1 MAAGPGCP
9 YRLQWPAGGHCAY
22 FRQAWASQPGV
33 GGPRHCPFSVSK
45 IKPCF
50 GVRRPSRHE
59 TRLDFIMPAVA
70 AGQLNAT
77 VGLCVGHRSYRIFR
91 STVAWPVC
99 AGIIEALCRR
109 CRCGPA
115 AIAIRPLRLMW
126 LAIRSPVS
134 VAAAGIGLACRGPGH
149 AVRLKPPALREW
161 RPWRPWGAAALA
173 QSITP

>member
-1 MAAGPGCP
+1 MAARPGCR
-9 YRLQWPAGGHCAY
+9 YRLQWPAGGLCAY

-50 GVRRPSRHE
+50 VGGRAARHAK
-59 TRLDFIMPAVA
+59 RGGFFFGGGGGGAVYVP
-70 AGQLNAT
+70 G
-77 VGLCVGHRSYRIFR
+77 GLCVGHRSYRIFR
-91 STVAWPVC
+91 STVAWPAR

-134 VAAAGIGLACRGPGH
+134 VAAAVISLACRGPGH

>member
-1 MAAGPGCP
+1 MACGRALC
-9 YRLQWPAGGHCAY
+9 LLPAGMGKPTGRGRPATLPV
-22 FRQAWASQPGV
+22 FRIKNQALFRGV
-33 GGPRHCPFSVSK
+33 TALHT
-45 IKPCF
+45 
-50 GVRRPSRHE
+50 E
-59 TRLDFIMPAVA
+59 TRLDFIMSAVA

-91 STVAWPVC
+91 STVAWPAR

-134 VAAAGIGLACRGPGH
+134 VAAAGISLACRGPGH

>member
-1 MAAGPGCP
+1 MACWRAL
-9 YRLQWPAGGHCAY
+9 RLLPAGMGKPTGRGRPATLPV
-22 FRQAWASQPGV
+22 FRT
-33 GGPRHCPFSVSK
+33 K
-45 IKPCF
+45 IKPYF

-59 TRLDFIMPAVA
+59 TRLDFIISAIA

-91 STVAWPVC
+91 STVAWPAS

-109 CRCGPA
+109 CRCSLA
-115 AIAIRPLRLMW
+115 AIAIRPLRLIW

-134 VAAAGIGLACRGPGH
+134 VAAAGISLACPGPVH

-161 RPWRPWGAAALA
+161 RPWLPWGAAALV